1 MSPRHGVEFVVEVDG
16 EAHKCTM
23 VHWCD
28 DVKGGGFK
36 RRKEIE
42 EAVSS
47 RRVGILP
54 TFSIAR

>member
-1 MSPRHGVEFVVEVDG
+1 
-16 EAHKCTM
+16 M

>member
-1 MSPRHGVEFVVEVDG
+1 
-16 EAHKCTM
+16 M

-36 RRKEIE
+36 FQVFSFKRRKEIE

-47 RRVGILP
+47 RSVGILP
-54 TFSIAR
+54 TFSIPR